1 MTIQLEIANRVANLN
16 ITHPKITKIW
26 SFLDSI
32 RTQNKYKLGS
42 SKSGKRHISVIGPSG
57 VGKSQMGLR
66 YAENNPGH
74 TELSEDGLEEVD
86 IRPVVYLEL
95 PDPFTI
101 KELYQNISIAL
112 GFPEIPK
119 RITIGEAQRQT
130 FTLLKKQKVE
140 VLILDE
146 LDYILT
152 SNVPYKAAMNAI
164 KKIANK
170 ANITLVLMGTPEVE
184 STLIK
189 INFQNFR
196 RYPKYYM
203 RRFDKCD
210 EEWCNLLKAIDEQI
224 ALPEKLGLG
233 EVETGLPELL
243 FGMSKGLL
251 GILIPVIQEFFSL
264 LGLFEKDFRDVS
276 KLQFNEESIDKLLE
290 AYENI
295 NGDLTEEEM
304 ETMLQKG
311 Y

>member
-1 MTIQLEIANRVANLN
+1 MQ
-16 ITHPKITKIW
+16 IW
-26 SFLDSI
+26 SVLDSI
-32 RTQNKYKLGS
+32 RTQNKYKSGAS
-42 SKSGKRHISVIGPSG
+42 ESGKRHISVIGPSG

-86 IRPVVYLEL
+86 IKPVVYLEL
-95 PDPFTI
+95 PDPFTV
-101 KELYQNISIAL
+101 KELYQSISTAL

-119 RITIGEAQRQT
+119 RITIGDAQRQT
-130 FTLLKKQKVE
+130 FHLLKKQKVE

-152 SNVPYKAAMNAI
+152 SNDPQKAAMNAI

-170 ANITLVLMGTPEVE
+170 ANITLVLMGTSEVE
-184 STLIK
+184 SLIK

-196 RYPKYYM
+196 RYPKLYM
-203 RRFDKCD
+203 HRFDKCN

-224 ALPEKLGLG
+224 ALPKKIGLG
-233 EVETGLPELL
+233 DMENGLPELL

-251 GILIPVIQEFFSL
+251 GILTPVIQEYFSL
-264 LGLFEKDFRDVS
+264 LGLFKEDFNDVS
-276 KLQFNEESIDKLLE
+276 KLLFTEESFGHLVQ
-290 AYENI
+290 AYKNI

-304 ETMLQKG
+304 ETMLKKG
-311 Y
+311 G